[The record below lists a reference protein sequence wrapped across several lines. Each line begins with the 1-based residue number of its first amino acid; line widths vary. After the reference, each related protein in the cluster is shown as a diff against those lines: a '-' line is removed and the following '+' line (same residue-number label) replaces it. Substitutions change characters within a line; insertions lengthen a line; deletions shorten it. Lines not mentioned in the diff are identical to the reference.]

1 MIWTWV
7 RAITLLTTVA
17 LAFAGHS
24 GRLAAARDS
33 SPLDVQQL
41 QGKTPVCSSV
51 GFVLLAARAVD
62 PAASVP
68 YQLGSNGHFFDPLGS
83 EYVAT
88 AIDAPQPCPGPPS
101 AVKVISPIETTS
113 CGSVEQLTIEVTD
126 VGGYNVKEGTSVGL
140 TASLGTVP
148 ETVETRNGLAYA
160 SFLAPPATQGEAE
173 VVVKAGAAS
182 AIKKISIT
190 CP

>member
-1 MIWTWV
+1 MVLSSV
-7 RAITLLTTVA
+7 RAIALLTVIVLA
-17 LAFAGHS
+17 LAGQS
-24 GRLAAARDS
+24 GLDAASQA
-33 SPLDVQQL
+33 PTPATAQQL
-41 QGKTPVCSSV
+41 QGKSPVCSSV
-51 GFVLLAARAVD
+51 GFVLLAGRAAD
-62 PAASVP
+62 PASSFP
-68 YQLGSNGHFFDPLGS
+68 YQLGPNGHFFDPLGS

-101 AVKVISPIETTS
+101 EVKVISPIETTS

-160 SFLAPPATQGEAE
+160 SFLAPPATQGAAE